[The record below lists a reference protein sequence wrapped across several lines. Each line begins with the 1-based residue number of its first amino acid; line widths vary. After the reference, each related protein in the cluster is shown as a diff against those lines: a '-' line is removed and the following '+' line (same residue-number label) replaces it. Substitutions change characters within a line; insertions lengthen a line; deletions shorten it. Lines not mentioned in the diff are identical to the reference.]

1 MEGQTI
7 PSFKG
12 GTIHISPE
20 VIESLS
26 LLDIVWSNKFEN
38 ENIDADDAKQKEAD
52 FLKGAPPQ
60 WLHFYWSEKEDRHFV
75 KRNGYN
81 NLVELIN
88 KNKRKIWSVIDMH
101 LVYQPGSGGSTLAM
115 QVLWKFHKEFR
126 CARVTNSSL
135 DVAELSKQVV
145 KFFMVGDDQDQNTV
159 LLLLDIKEKMNE
171 DQPFKRILQDSLIK
185 EINGQN
191 IKANIPV
198 VIILNC
204 SIMDFTRTDTLSLEA
219 NLTEDEEIKL
229 REKHNQ
235 VTTKHKEHER
245 FRGFNRMLG
254 NFSLLHDRSVQKRIE
269 TFTHSPE
276 CCMISTPNG
285 AQIPVKYS
293 AFSTCSLEII
303 WANMYQDV
311 PLDHLCA
318 EELESEFLKGGQ
330 PQWGDFYS
338 SEHQGTLFVK
348 RDLYKSLIQQIN
360 VQRRGQWNVTT
371 INLFHHPKSGGS
383 TLAMQV
389 LWDLRKHLRCAKLKS
404 KTTDAM
410 IIKDDIIRLAKE
422 GGVKHQNTVLLLL
435 DVGDG
440 GNRIAYRLQKELD
453 KRIAGDNF
461 PMLIILNVASKTT
474 IPKSTSVKLKMELLP
489 DEMIMFK
496 EHKPV
501 IREAHGTDS
510 ESFHSYNIMYG
521 NFKKDLVKKVIGKDL
536 ENYVKHNK
544 ASPNTKLFS
553 FLALL
558 NSYIPGSYLPER
570 LCLEFFA
577 SQGSHAGDTI
587 KHMMTPF
594 MDLLVIYSAEH
605 CEDKCVRIAHP
616 MIADACIHKLF
627 TLSIQRGE
635 ITHNFLY
642 FIVKALKKQADFLHI
657 CKDILI
663 TRQKGDQEH
672 DKFSKLILDIMEED
686 LYTNSANCVSVLD
699 FASNLYHK
707 DAFYP
712 QALAR
717 FYYIKFADYT
727 RAERFAEKAIQRD
740 PNNSFMRD
748 TLGQVF
754 KNRLRKTVK
763 DKMSPNYS
771 RRVLENAVSA
781 VKAFKEETKTAEE
794 EQKSDVRDS
803 NAPSTF
809 NIRGIFGFIQ
819 VLKILFDALTHH
831 SSQWAEFLRGKTS
844 ITSLGTS
851 FRDQKLKRYND
862 FLSTLKE
869 EIKEKFH
876 VFQYYLTYSK
886 PSIDR
891 EEPPYF
897 YRDVEDCF
905 KKYVIQQEKAAQ
917 SKLRMLEIKKA
928 DTFPGL
934 LNLLDQDT
942 SVTELEEILSLI
954 NVNDSQIYILANII
968 LCNKSPTSQSLVPKR
983 ELQYMMWRDWQQER
997 KRRSPEFYL
1006 LVLLLFW
1013 PGDGQ
1018 QSQSTPNSPNLAECV
1033 IYMHQ
1038 AFERTYRLHLRSRY
1052 LVPLF
1057 FLGKGDHL
1065 QRVVHRSNVEQ
1076 NQMDALTKGDE
1087 KAEIQE
1093 LQRVQGEVK
1102 DHKVFALRG
1111 TVQVE
1116 VTPHHAASVRG
1127 QGLVSFYLG
1136 FNIRG
1141 PVAYNIRPSH
1151 RQCRTC
1157 ASIRDSFEWDL
1168 IEPSVISN
1176 DAQIKYRINL
1186 GSGCYECRRT
1196 GLRVECLCD
1205 VQLEYFIC
1213 DWENLSDIPE
1223 IENCTPCGPL
1233 MDIGIISG
1241 ELNAVYLP
1249 HFLCLGGPPVKDD
1262 VRILHVEDSGVSFEK
1277 CKLTRFHAKLLDHT
1291 FSPKGLLMKSG
1302 RSVNYHCETLIY
1314 QTLKSH
1320 LTLHVYLIPSDKKMI
1335 EAVKENETES
1345 KAILKPGPECSLQ
1358 MKTWFLMRTLE
1369 KMRKSACH
1377 SEVLPEQLQLKYKP
1391 IKPNFFE
1398 VFVDAPK
1405 EDFYLQ
1411 LMTQNQKGVVWDA
1424 KIRQA
1429 DYSQSTS
1436 SVDTRRESY
1445 SSNDGS
1451 RDFPSSSGNRAVHEV
1466 LLECLDNLISDEL
1479 KKFKWHLSNGVETF
1493 EKVTK
1498 SSLENLERCEVVT
1511 CLIDQYK
1518 ESGAPKVTAII
1529 LRKMQKN
1536 NIANCLEEKLYARS

>member
-1 MEGQTI
+1 
-7 PSFKG
+7 
-12 GTIHISPE
+12 
-20 VIESLS
+20 
-26 LLDIVWSNKFEN
+26 
-38 ENIDADDAKQKEAD
+38 
-52 FLKGAPPQ
+52 
-60 WLHFYWSEKEDRHFV
+60 
-75 KRNGYN
+75 
-81 NLVELIN
+81 
-88 KNKRKIWSVIDMH
+88 
-101 LVYQPGSGGSTLAM
+101 
-115 QVLWKFHKEFR
+115 
-126 CARVTNSSL
+126 
-135 DVAELSKQVV
+135 
-145 KFFMVGDDQDQNTV
+145 
-159 LLLLDIKEKMNE
+159 
-171 DQPFKRILQDSLIK
+171 
-185 EINGQN
+185 
-191 IKANIPV
+191 
-198 VIILNC
+198 
-204 SIMDFTRTDTLSLEA
+204 
-219 NLTEDEEIKL
+219 
-229 REKHNQ
+229 
-235 VTTKHKEHER
+235 
-245 FRGFNRMLG
+245 
-254 NFSLLHDRSVQKRIE
+254 
-269 TFTHSPE
+269 
-276 CCMISTPNG
+276 MISTPNG
-285 AQIPVKYS
+285 SQIPIKYS
-293 AFSTCSLEII
+293 AFSTSSLEII

-311 PLDHLCA
+311 PVDHVCA

-348 RDLYKSLIQQIN
+348 RDLYESLIQQIN

-371 INLFHHPKSGGS
+371 INLCHHPRSGGS

-404 KTTDAM
+404 KTTDPM

-422 GGVKHQNTVLLLL
+422 GGERHQNTVLLLL

-474 IPKSTSVKLKMELLP
+474 IPKSFSVKLKMELLP
-489 DEMIMFK
+489 DEIIMFK

-558 NSYIPGSYLPER
+558 NSYIPGSCLLER

-587 KHMMTPF
+587 THIMTPF

-627 TLSIQRGE
+627 TLSIPRGE

-642 FIVKALKKQADFLHI
+642 FIVKALKKHADFLHI

-686 LYTNSANCVSVLD
+686 LYTNSANCISVLE

-727 RAERFAEKAIQRD
+727 RAERFAKNAILRD

-748 TLGQVF
+748 TLGQVY

-831 SSQWAEFLRGKTS
+831 SSEWADFLRGKTS

-862 FLSTLKE
+862 FLSSLKE

-942 SVTELEEILSLI
+942 AVTELEEILSLI

-968 LCNKSPTSQSLVPKR
+968 LCNKSPTSQSLESKR

-997 KRRSPEFYL
+997 KGRSPEFYL

-1013 PGDGQ
+1013 PGDDQ
-1018 QSQSTPNSPNLAECV
+1018 QSTPNSPNLAECV

-1065 QRVVHRSNVEQ
+1065 QRVVHRSNIEQ

-1087 KAEIQE
+1087 KAEIQD
-1093 LQRVQGEVK
+1093 LQRVQGEVR

-1111 TVQVE
+1111 TVQIE
-1116 VTPHHAASVRG
+1116 VTPHHPASVRG
-1127 QGLVSFYLG
+1127 QSLVSFYLG

-1168 IEPSVISN
+1168 IEPSVISD
-1176 DAQIKYRINL
+1176 DAQIKYRVNL

-1213 DWENLSDIPE
+1213 DWEILSDIPA

-1233 MDIGIISG
+1233 MDIAIISG

-1249 HFLCLGGPPVKDD
+1249 HFLCLGGPPVG

-1411 LMTQNQKGVVWDA
+1411 LMSQNQKGVVWDA

-1436 SVDTRRESY
+1436 SVDARKESY
-1445 SSNDGS
+1445 CSNDES
-1451 RDFPSSSGNRAVHEV
+1451 RDFPSSSEADAVEKKERLSKGADFVVTHETDLINRVTLVEPIA
-1466 LLECLDNLISDEL
+1466 DDMKSLI
-1479 KKFKWHLSNGVETF
+1479 GVE
-1493 EKVTK
+1493 K
-1498 SSLENLERCEVVT
+1498 
-1511 CLIDQYK
+1511 YK
-1518 ESGAPKVTAII
+1518 II
-1529 LRKMQKN
+1529 LKLETTHAQMRKLLDFLSVPRLK
-1536 NIANCLEEKLYARS
+1536 EKLYQSLLKHERCLVEDLEHSG